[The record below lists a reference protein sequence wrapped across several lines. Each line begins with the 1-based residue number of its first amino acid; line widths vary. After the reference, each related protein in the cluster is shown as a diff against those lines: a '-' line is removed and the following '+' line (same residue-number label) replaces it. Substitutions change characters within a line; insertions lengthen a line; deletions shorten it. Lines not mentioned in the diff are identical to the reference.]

1 MFETVLNSKVK
12 EKIADGVMDKYIKE
26 NAPVIVDPSNPQ
38 IPGYI
43 YDGKQITKPS
53 DENFVPIKTNSMK
66 ISLYKQNFSR

>member
-43 YDGKQITKPS
+43 YDGKQRQDS
-53 DENFVPIKTNSMK
+53 
-66 ISLYKQNFSR
+66 